1 MSVATCARC
10 QNQSFELREAKIDGA
25 SQQLVF
31 VQCTDCGAPID
42 VFDKHALLERHEQDM
57 RIKGI
62 EQQLAGVAAALA
74 HIGRIVGAL
83 ANQRVI

>member
-10 QNQSFELREAKIDGA
+10 QNQSFELREAQIDGT

-31 VQCTDCGAPID
+31 VQCTSCGAPVD
-42 VFDKHALLERHEQDM
+42 VVDNHALLARHEQDM
-57 RIKGI
+57 RIKGM
-62 EQQLAGVAAALA
+62 EQQLAGIAAALA

-83 ANQRVI
+83 ANQRAI